1 MFQQTS
7 FLNNFIAL
15 NKVSSRTL
23 RIIFQMFKT
32 LEASCFQKKKKKKK
46 TSCSSKACKIL
57 RQFLKLACVCYFVCF
72 WERYFRLIL
81 TIFNFLQHCHVCT
94 RIPDFFLLCPSRIP
108 HKMKTLVSS
117 TGSILE
123 TLATVTGGLELATL
137 RTGLKATARPWTQK
151 QTCWR

>member
-1 MFQQTS
+1 MVQQTS

-32 LEASCFQKKKKKKK
+32 LEASCFQKKK
-46 TSCSSKACKIL
+46 TSCSSKACKITGIL
-57 RQFLKLACVCYFVCF
+57 LQFLKLACVCYFVCF

-94 RIPDFFLLCPSRIP
+94 SIPEFYLVCPSRIP
-108 HKMKTLVSS
+108 HQIKNV
-117 TGSILE
+117 
-123 TLATVTGGLELATL
+123 TLAGRILNTLPTVTWWLDMPKLGRRLKTTASL
-137 RTGLKATARPWTQK
+137 RA
-151 QTCWR
+151 QTWWR